1 MATKSISQLDTA
13 ESLALGDLFEIAI
26 PDQNSAT
33 GYTSRKTSLTNIADF
48 TQGTAANNNLNTT
61 AKTIVGAI
69 NEVESEGV
77 KWSVENYLGAKNILP
92 CPYDTTV
99 SNPRGAT
106 FEVLEN
112 GGIHISGTVGT
123 TNDGYIYLVNT
134 AFERAMKLNGLI
146 KFGFY
151 GSGTNIDK
159 VNFNGAKRVTSS
171 GTRTSIGSAEE
182 GAGHFVEYNAN
193 ENDTRYDFEF
203 KLTRNT
209 TYDVTVYPIVMYAS
223 IADES
228 YTPPSETNR
237 ELTLKKVSWDSANFL
252 GAKNVIP
259 YPYYHGQSYSHNG
272 VDFTVGEDGTITANG
287 KATGNARYFFVY
299 DINLENGTYI
309 LSDGGVG
316 TANDYLGI
324 VYYLKSAPSTTQYID
339 LTDKGE
345 VIFTKDDT
353 WDRATIRLWL
363 RNNTEVSNKKY
374 YPMLRPVSVVNKE
387 YEAQAESNRTLTL
400 FKCSMSSIATVENS
414 DTASKA
420 YSIGDYM
427 FHYGKFYKVTSA
439 ISQGGAITINT
450 NISETTIGAE
460 LKAALTS

>member
-33 GYTSRKTSLTNIADF
+33 GYTSRKTSLTNIANF
-48 TQGTAANNNLNTT
+48 TQETAANNNLNTT

-69 NEVESEGV
+69 NEVDSEGV
-77 KWSVENYLGAKNILP
+77 KWSEENYLGAKNLLP
-92 CPYDTTV
+92 CPYDTTI

-134 AFERAMKLNGLI
+134 DFERAMKLNGLI

-159 VNFNGAKRVTSS
+159 VYLNGAKRVTSS
-171 GTRTSIGSAEE
+171 GTRTSIGGAEE
-182 GAGHFVEYNAN
+182 GAGNFVEYNAN
-193 ENDTRYDFEF
+193 ESNVRYDFEF

-209 TYDVTVYPIVMYAS
+209 TFDVTVYPMVMYAS

-237 ELTLKKVSWDSANFL
+237 ELTL
-252 GAKNVIP
+252 
-259 YPYYHGQSYSHNG
+259 Y
-272 VDFTVGEDGTITANG
+272 
-287 KATGNARYFFVY
+287 
-299 DINLENGTYI
+299 
-309 LSDGGVG
+309 
-316 TANDYLGI
+316 
-324 VYYLKSAPSTTQYID
+324 
-339 LTDKGE
+339 
-345 VIFTKDDT
+345 
-353 WDRATIRLWL
+353 
-363 RNNTEVSNKKY
+363 
-374 YPMLRPVSVVNKE
+374 
-387 YEAQAESNRTLTL
+387 
-400 FKCSMSSIATVENS
+400 KCSMSSIATVENS
-414 DTASKA
+414 DIASKA
-420 YSIGDYM
+420 YTIGDYM
-427 FHYGKFYKVTSA
+427 FHYGKFYKVTAA

-460 LKAALTS
+460 LKAALTN